1 MNHNIESEVV
11 RWLQQAEH
19 DLESA
24 KIVIGNQLY
33 NWTCF
38 MCHQSSEKAL
48 TAFLYSNKAEDVWGH
63 SLADLC
69 EDAKH
74 FDSSFE
80 MIKTVAILLDK
91 YYFTTRYPS
100 YLPGGTSIDMFSE
113 KEALTAI
120 ELSKEV
126 IAFVKGRLNDNK

>member
-1 MNHNIESEVV
+1 MNRNIKSEVT
-11 RWLQQAEH
+11 RWIQQAEH

-24 KIVIGNQLY
+24 EIVIGNQLY
-33 NWTCF
+33 NWACF
-38 MCHQSSEKAL
+38 MCQQSSEKAL
-48 TAFLYSNKAEDVWGH
+48 TAFLYSNNAEDVWGH

-100 YLPGGTSIDMFSE
+100 YLPGGTSIDIFSE
-113 KEALTAI
+113 KESLTAI
-120 ELSKEV
+120 DLAKEV
-126 IAFVKGRLNDNK
+126 IAFVKGRLSDNK